1 MTAARPYAPARSGAI
16 LRPMKTRHQF
26 YLPDDLTE
34 QLHTLARKPGASKTQ
49 ILTDALRAW
58 IDRKAAREL
67 DARFGPRLDR
77 LAQYTEANRHGI
89 DAITEMLA
97 LFIQHQLTL
106 VAHHPPFDDNA
117 QRLGGERIDA
127 FLELVER
134 RLTGKGKRQRLLG
147 EDLP

>member
-1 MTAARPYAPARSGAI
+1 
-16 LRPMKTRHQF
+16 MKTRHQF
-26 YLPDDLTE
+26 YLPDDLAE
-34 QLHTLARKPGASKTQ
+34 QLDTLAKKPGASKTQ

-58 IDRKAAREL
+58 IDRKAVRAL
-67 DARFGPRLDR
+67 DARFGPKLDR
-77 LAQYTEANRHGI
+77 LAIDTDANKHGL
-89 DAITEMLA
+89 DVITEMLA

-106 VAHHPPFDDNA
+106 VAHQPPFDEDA

-147 EDLP
+147 EDRP